1 METSRFASEAIAP
14 LELQESS
21 SRARSVEMRT
31 RVGELI
37 ANGALVFGDE
47 VGVRAPLMFSAAP
60 PTCDQLLALSLDL
73 AASAFLKLP
82 SSGHIH
88 LALASAKR
96 HNRMARI
103 FL

>member
-1 METSRFASEAIAP
+1 METSRFASEAIAS

-47 VGVRAPLMFSAAP
+47 VGVGSSTNVQCSTP
-60 PTCDQLLALSLDL
+60 PHA
-73 AASAFLKLP
+73 
-82 SSGHIH
+82 I
-88 LALASAKR
+88 
-96 HNRMARI
+96 NY
-103 FL
+103 